1 MNGLF
6 VCAVAI
12 KDDDYLV
19 RCMAVPVD
27 ELVNQ
32 ELACSGK
39 ILRSKSLKRRI
50 SFNYVVAIDQDI
62 ASHCVCYPF
71 CCWIVYLDK
80 IGYPGINVNIKSH
93 SFVFCERS
101 AGGVAGGGGGGGA
114 RGGGDL
120 APAPNSAQG
129 SGMSVSSAQVTTS
142 TETWY

>member
-101 AGGVAGGGGGGGA
+101 AGGVAVSGGLCACVGVA
-114 RGGGDL
+114 VPR
-120 APAPNSAQG
+120 APG
-129 SGMSVSSAQVTTS
+129 SVIERCVVVVASVSM
-142 TETWY
+142 

>member
-39 ILRSKSLKRRI
+39 ILRCKSLKRRI

-62 ASHCVCYPF
+62 ASYCVCYPF

-80 IGYPGINVNIKSH
+80 IGYPRINVNIKSH

-101 AGGVAGGGGGGGA
+101 AGGVAVGWWAVVGGA
-114 RGGGDL
+114 GRRGWAIASLGCWSCGVMVL
-120 APAPNSAQG
+120 
-129 SGMSVSSAQVTTS
+129 
-142 TETWY
+142 

>member
-101 AGGVAGGGGGGGA
+101 AGGVAGGGGCGA
-114 RGGGDL
+114 GPGRARAWHISPPPGAIRTFCGVCVGRR
-120 APAPNSAQG
+120 
-129 SGMSVSSAQVTTS
+129 T
-142 TETWY
+142 

>member
-39 ILRSKSLKRRI
+39 ILRCKSLKRRI
-50 SFNYVVAIDQDI
+50 YFNYVVAIDQDI

-71 CCWIVYLDK
+71 CCWIVYPDK
-80 IGYPGINVNIKSH
+80 IGYPSINVNLTSH

-101 AGGVAGGGGGGGA
+101 AGGVAGVVVVAA
-114 RGGGDL
+114 RGSPGL
-120 APAPNSAQG
+120 APLSTWSGGNSLL
-129 SGMSVSSAQVTTS
+129 
-142 TETWY
+142 WDLR